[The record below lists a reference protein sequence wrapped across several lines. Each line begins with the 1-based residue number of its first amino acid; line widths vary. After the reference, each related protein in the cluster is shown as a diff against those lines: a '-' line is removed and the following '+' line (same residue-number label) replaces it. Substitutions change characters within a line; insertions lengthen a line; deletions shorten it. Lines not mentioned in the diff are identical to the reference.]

1 MQKKKTSAD
10 NSKRKKQQAQP
21 RRGSSQARKRVNREP
36 NEKRPR
42 NDNPRTSVQN
52 PRRIQKQSKIYAF
65 CIAAVFII
73 LGVILFLM
81 LLSFSAADL
90 AEDAETAVNI
100 FGIVGAYIANVLL
113 TLFGLASFLFAAMS
127 LLMGLRTAFGREFE
141 ISATE
146 LIGLIMLLLGS
157 SPVLAHALN
166 GAMVLDNEPGGV
178 LGKYLAEFG
187 LAHLPAAGFFSA
199 CAALCLFGALLAT
212 DTKFSTFFKALW
224 KGVKW
229 TGKTLGN
236 ALAEPFRK
244 PKEIESQDAKED
256 DMLYSDGNLSNKV
269 FEEEMPPEKPEES
282 HAEAEREVSEHN
294 ERDADDE
301 DMSEPETDAVHKF
314 DDDAEI
320 AETANADNEDE
331 DEAETSDEDEED
343 VDDPDG
349 LISYANSREMANLPE
364 IIQEKQEKQE
374 KAGQKQPEALADI
387 MARIRKASPKPR
399 TIKRSHSVPALEPA
413 FEFESIVE
421 PEDIGTSRM
430 PEDAQEAAAN
440 LNNSILHNWKPRSIT
455 APKTSRKTQESDT
468 PTLALDSI
476 QDETARKARAIP
488 APEMPSNITKDLL
501 AQLSEDMS
509 ASNMH
514 AASEIPTAAV
524 TRIASNTNTAK
535 KLFAGLADTAEIER
549 PAPKAN
555 NASER
560 LSMTTRAPDAREN
573 TVPPI
578 SADLRALIDEA
589 GYAAPRNTAPRAA
602 VQPNAPGTP
611 KTYADSTL
619 AATPSQH
626 SFVVAEEKKC
636 ASEDELRDAERA
648 MVKKQGQI
656 AAYHHPPL
664 SLLHYNPE
672 TQKGFDN
679 DALRIYADKIVE
691 KLAEYNV
698 HGQVVQIC
706 PGPIITRFEF
716 APAPGTKVSKI
727 AGLSDDLMMALEI
740 KSIRILAP
748 IPGKG
753 VVGIEIPN
761 EKRNTIYL
769 KEVLGSK
776 AFLEAKSILTIAL
789 GKDSEGNPVVSDLAK
804 MPHLLVA
811 GSTGSGK
818 SVGINTMICSLLFN
832 ATPDE
837 VKFILVDPKCLEL
850 SIYEGIPHLLVPP
863 ITTPQETISALEWAC
878 EEMDERYKLLASF
891 GVRNIATYNE
901 QIKNPTLPRA
911 IECAAEKDEN
921 GEPRYKQMPYIV
933 IVVDEFAD
941 LIMTAGKEIERSI
954 MRLAQK
960 ARAAGIHI
968 ILATQRPSSDI
979 ITGVIK
985 ANFPTRLAFRVFSS
999 INSKVILDDKGAEA
1013 LLGNGDS
1020 LFLPP
1025 NSGILQ
1031 RVHGAYVSD
1040 EEVQDIVSFLAKQR
1054 APEYNPDITAP
1065 RNTDDPDDE
1074 NAAGGNN
1081 EFDALY
1087 DQAVQIVAETGQASA
1102 SFLQRRL
1109 SIGFNRASRIVEQ
1122 LEREG
1127 VVGPMVKGKREVLI
1141 SPH

>member
-1 MQKKKTSAD
+1 MQKKKKTSAD
-10 NSKRKKQQAQP
+10 SSKRRKQQATAK
-21 RRGSSQARKRVNREP
+21 SSAARKRVNREP
-36 NEKRPR
+36 NEKLTR
-42 NDNPRTSVQN
+42 NDNPRTSVEN
-52 PRRIQKQSKIYAF
+52 PRRAQRRSKIYAIF
-65 CIAAVFII
+65 IASIFIL
-73 LGVILFLM
+73 LGVVLFLM

-90 AEDAETAVNI
+90 AADAETAVNI
-100 FGIVGAYIANVLL
+100 FGIVGAYVANILL
-113 TLFGLASFLFAAMS
+113 MLFGLASFLFAAMS
-127 LLMGLRTAFGREFE
+127 LMMGLRTALGREFE

-146 LIGLIMLLLGS
+146 LIGLILLLLGS
-157 SPVLAHALN
+157 SPILAQAL
-166 GAMVLDNEPGGV
+166 GETKVLDHDPGGV

-187 LAHLPAAGFFSA
+187 LAHIPSAGFFSI
-199 CAALCLFGALLAT
+199 CAVLCLFGALLAT
-212 DTKFSTFFKALW
+212 DTKFSTFFKGIWKAL
-224 KGVKW
+224 KW
-229 TGKTLGN
+229 SGKTLGN
-236 ALAEPFRK
+236 AFAEPFRK
-244 PKEIESQDAKED
+244 PKDGESGQEKED
-256 DMLYSDGNLSNKV
+256 EILYSDGNLSNDVLADKA
-269 FEEEMPPEKPEES
+269 PEKEAEPEPEAPEEVVPEE
-282 HAEAEREVSEHN
+282 APEEVQEAEN
-294 ERDADDE
+294 EAD
-301 DMSEPETDAVHKF
+301 S
-314 DDDAEI
+314 
-320 AETANADNEDE
+320 EDE
-331 DEAETSDEDEED
+331 DLLDEADEADEVQEED
-343 VDDPDG
+343 IDDPDG
-349 LISYANSREMANLPE
+349 LISYANSREMTNLPE
-364 IIQEKQEKQE
+364 IIQETQETQD
-374 KAGQKQPEALADI
+374 KAAQKQPEALADI
-387 MARIRKASPKPR
+387 MARIRKVSPKPR

-421 PEDIGTSRM
+421 PEAIGTSRM
-430 PEDAQEAAAN
+430 AEEAPEESAN
-440 LNNSILHNWKPRSIT
+440 LSNSILHNWKPRSIS
-455 APKTSRKTQESDT
+455 APKTSRKVEESGT
-468 PTLALDSI
+468 PTLALDDI
-476 QDETARKARAIP
+476 KDETARKVLSVP

-501 AQLSEDMS
+501 AQLNEEMS
-509 ASNMH
+509 A
-514 AASEIPTAAV
+514 ASMDVVSPKPVSAV
-524 TRIASNTNTAK
+524 TRV
-535 KLFAGLADTAEIER
+535 AG
-549 PAPKAN
+549 
-555 NASER
+555 S
-560 LSMTTRAPDAREN
+560 DARKLVEGIAE
-573 TVPPI
+573 TSEIDPPSSRLATKSARASLDETAAPI
-578 SADLRALIDEA
+578 SSDLRALMDEG
-589 GYAAPRNTAPRAA
+589 GYVSARNVAQRAETRQVPEAQKAARQAMDAQRAETRQVA
-602 VQPNAPGTP
+602 KAS
-611 KTYADSTL
+611 D
-619 AATPSQH
+619 PSRQ
-626 SFVVAEEKKC
+626 SFIVAEEKKC

-648 MVKKQGQI
+648 MEKKQGQLKE
-656 AAYHHPPL
+656 YHHPPL
-664 SLLHYNPE
+664 SLLHYNDKQE
-672 TQKGFDN
+672 KGYDLE
-679 DALRIYADKIVE
+679 ALRHYADKIVE

-698 HGQVVQIC
+698 HGEVTQIC

-776 AFLEAKSILTIAL
+776 AFIEAKSKLTIAL

-818 SVGINTMICSLLFN
+818 SVGINTMICSLLYN

-863 ITTPQETISALEWAC
+863 ITTPDETISALDWAC
-878 EEMDERYKLLASF
+878 DEMDERYKLLASF
-891 GVRNIATYNE
+891 GVRNIAGYNE
-901 QIKNPTLPRA
+901 QLENPTLPRA
-911 IECAAEKDEN
+911 IECVAEKDEN
-921 GEPRYKQMPYIV
+921 GAPKYKKMPYIV
-933 IVVDEFAD
+933 IIVDEFAD

-985 ANFPTRLAFRVFSS
+985 ANFPTRLAFRVFSA
-999 INSKVILDDKGAEA
+999 INSKVILDEKGAEA

-1040 EEVQDIVSFLAKQR
+1040 DEVQKIVSYLASQR

-1065 RNTDDPDDE
+1065 RNTEDGGDE
-1074 NAAGGNN
+1074 GSSNSDN

-1087 DQAVQIVAETGQASA
+1087 DQALQVVSSTGQASA

-1109 SIGFNRASRIVEQ
+1109 GIGFNRAARIVEQ

-1127 VVGPMVKGKREVLI
+1127 VVGPPGKGSKREVLI
-1141 SPH
+1141 